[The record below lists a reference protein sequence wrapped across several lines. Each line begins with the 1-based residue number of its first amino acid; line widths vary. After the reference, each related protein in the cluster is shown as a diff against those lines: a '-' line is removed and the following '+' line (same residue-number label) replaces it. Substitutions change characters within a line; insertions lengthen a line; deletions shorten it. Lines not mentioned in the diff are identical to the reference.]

1 MAAKIGALALAPHR
15 GYGHAVRL
23 ALAVCVLLLSAPAVA
38 LAREPVISYV
48 DQDGVFRLY
57 DEQTETEVS
66 PPPPVPSNFS
76 GFKYGMSL
84 NGRYIVFNDNPAPRK
99 LHLLD
104 RATNTQVQ
112 LPGIDVYNEPGSLT
126 VSDNGLIAF
135 DDNGNGPAVVYSS
148 AAKQFLDSGL
158 AADNHHRQ
166 TRLSGDGRF
175 LGTTCNEIAPGDCI
189 DDLNPGADPYVQDL
203 GAKLDTGFPNDANR
217 DEEHPCVN
225 GDGSVFGID
234 KDRAAAMATPNDV
247 FLFDRSVSPPQPIVD
262 AAFANTEMGDEVNC
276 VLDSDAA
283 YLGLFNNTT
292 AVFSVFVIADGVF
305 LSLPP
310 DAEFSERSLFSAPYP
325 PPQPPGGGPTGPAP
339 DTTKPVLRKLGM
351 THRRFRVR
359 RGATAFRF
367 RLSEKATVKIVVKRR
382 GKRIGTIR
390 KRGLSKGAHRIR
402 FNGRLKGRKLKPGRY
417 LAVLTATD
425 AAGNVSRARTIRFRV
440 LRPAGD
446 RPR

>member
-1 MAAKIGALALAPHR
+1 
-15 GYGHAVRL
+15 V
-23 ALAVCVLLLSAPAVA
+23 PA
-38 LAREPVISYV
+38 
-48 DQDGVFRLY
+48 
-57 DEQTETEVS
+57 
-66 PPPPVPSNFS
+66 NFA

-135 DDNGNGPAVVYSS
+135 DDNGNGPALVYSS
-148 AAKQFLDSGL
+148 ATRAFVDSGL
-158 AADNHHRQ
+158 AADNGHRQ

-175 LGTTCNEIAPGDCI
+175 LGTTCNDDNCV
-189 DDLNPGADPYVQDL
+189 DDLDMGADPYIQNL
-203 GAKLDTGFPNDANR
+203 GAKLDTAFPADDNR
-217 DEEHPCVN
+217 DEEHPCLN

-234 KDRAAAMATPNDV
+234 KDRAQAMATPNDV
-247 FLFDRSVSPPQPIVD
+247 FLFDRSVSPPAPIVD
-262 AAFANTEMGDEVNC
+262 AAFANTELGDEVNC
-276 VLDSDAA
+276 VLDSAGE

-292 AVFSVFVIADGVF
+292 AVFRAFNIAAGTF
-305 LSLPP
+305 LALPA
-310 DAEFSERSLFSAPYP
+310 DKEFSERSLFSAPYTP
-325 PPQPPGGGPTGPAP
+325 PRPPGGGPGPGP
-339 DTTKPVLRKLGM
+339 DTTRPVVRKLGM

-367 RLSEKATVKIVVKRR
+367 RLSERSSVKIVIKRR
-382 GKRIGTIR
+382 GKRVGTIR
-390 KRGLSKGAHRIR
+390 RRGLSKGAHRVR
-402 FNGRLKGRKLKPGRY
+402 FNGRLKGRKLRPGRY

-425 AAGNVSRARTIRFRV
+425 AAGNVSRPRRIRFRV